1 MALEQGPQVGGGAQ
15 PGQSGHDRQG
25 RVGGFEPQ
33 NAPRYSI
40 AGELVRERGQ
50 EGHPTTMERAA
61 LTSRWGE

>member
-1 MALEQGPQVGGGAQ
+1 MVTSLTDEIVRHA
-15 PGQSGHDRQG
+15 G
-25 RVGGFEPQ
+25 RGPQ

-61 LTSRWGE
+61 LISRWGE